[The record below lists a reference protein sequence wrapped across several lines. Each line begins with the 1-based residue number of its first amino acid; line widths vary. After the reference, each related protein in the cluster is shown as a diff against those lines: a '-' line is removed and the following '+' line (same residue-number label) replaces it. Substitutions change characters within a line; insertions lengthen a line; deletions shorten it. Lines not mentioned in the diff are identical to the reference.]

1 MMDEEQF
8 KATIIQKY
16 QGHFDHYYRLHQLAQ
31 ASLVN
36 YRAFTN
42 THYETAL
49 QYISPRAFKSF
60 DSIRRLCEVALCEDA
75 AVILRCL
82 MNLMAITRWI
92 SVEPEKRAKKF
103 LGWFFVELNERVE
116 EYPEKF
122 SAEAITSI
130 RKRFESE
137 KSQFEFV
144 NRKGKPD
151 FARAWYQPDV
161 HSIYDLFKEVDLG
174 PLYETDYR
182 ALSGTEHSDVM
193 AYLPMFRNAEIVD
206 GERKLEIQND
216 QYVRKFLRGA
226 FQYFADI
233 LGTCNKTIPLVD
245 PKALHEIVAAGLEFY
260 KADAIKREVPRAS
273 GP

>member
-31 ASLVN
+31 VSLVN
-36 YRAFTN
+36 YRALTK
-42 THYETAL
+42 TYYETAL
-49 QYISPRAFKSF
+49 QYICPRAFKSF

-75 AVILRCL
+75 AVVLRCL

-92 SVEPEKRAKKF
+92 SMEPEKRARKF
-103 LGWFFVELNERVE
+103 LGWFFVELNGHVDEHPER
-116 EYPEKF
+116 F
-122 SAEAITSI
+122 SAEAIASI

-151 FARAWYQPDV
+151 FAREWYQPDV
-161 HSIYDLFKEVDLG
+161 HSIYDMFKEVDLG
-174 PLYETDYR
+174 QVYETDYR

-193 AYLPMFRNAEIVD
+193 AYLAMFRNAEIVD
-206 GERKLEIQND
+206 GERKLEIQSD
-216 QYVRKFLRGA
+216 QHIRKFLHGA

-233 LGTCNKTIPLVD
+233 LGTCIKTIPVAD
-245 PKALHEIVAAGLEFY
+245 PKALQEVVSGGLKFY
-260 KADAIKREVPRAS
+260 KADAAQR
-273 GP
+273 GQT